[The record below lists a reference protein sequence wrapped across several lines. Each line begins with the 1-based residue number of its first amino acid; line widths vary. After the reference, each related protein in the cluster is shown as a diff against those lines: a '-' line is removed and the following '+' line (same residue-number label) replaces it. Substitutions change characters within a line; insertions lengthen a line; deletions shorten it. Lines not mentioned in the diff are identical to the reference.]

1 MFSLISMAAHCVS
14 VISTSFVAISIV
26 GMTVSTLPALQYQDD
41 QVDKQI
47 FQISQIFQLFQHD
60 DGGIKY
66 FIFAQSPWKY
76 HTMTKISNQ
85 GRTLDNPT
93 LAMVETVSIAWYVGA
108 FYNSTTSKK
117 VEMKLSTRQ
126 HNQCI
131 AKFCDIPGSLLSTS
145 SDWLVPRR
153 NVTFSRCSAD
163 QKRFVFISH
172 DQEKDCTFL

>member
-41 QVDKQI
+41 QVDEQI
-47 FQISQIFQLFQHD
+47 FQISQIFQDD

-66 FIFAQSPWKY
+66 FIFAKSPWKY
-76 HTMTKISNQ
+76 PTMAKISNQ

-108 FYNSTTSKK
+108 LYYSTTSKK

-126 HNQCI
+126 H
-131 AKFCDIPGSLLSTS
+131 KV
-145 SDWLVPRR
+145 W
-153 NVTFSRCSAD
+153 
-163 QKRFVFISH
+163 
-172 DQEKDCTFL
+172 

>member
-108 FYNSTTSKK
+108 LYNSTTSKK
-117 VEMKLSTRQ
+117 LR
-126 HNQCI
+126 
-131 AKFCDIPGSLLSTS
+131 
-145 SDWLVPRR
+145 
-153 NVTFSRCSAD
+153 
-163 QKRFVFISH
+163 
-172 DQEKDCTFL
+172 